1 MSGAGGPGRRRVVV
15 TGGAGFLGLHLCTRL
30 SRRGD
35 SVICVDDFSTSAPW
49 ARSTL
54 DALERVTVVDGSV
67 TDPPP
72 LPRRV
77 DLLVHLACP
86 ASPRDYQTDPVGTL
100 ATGGLGT
107 LEMLDRAAAS
117 GARFVLASTSEVY
130 GDPQVH
136 PQAESYR
143 GNVDPVG
150 PRSMYDEAKRFAEA
164 LASAFRRQYDTDTA
178 IVRIFN
184 SYGPG
189 MRADDGRMVPAFVCA
204 ALDRRPIPV
213 AGTGRQTRSLCFVDD
228 TVAGIL
234 AMADSPHAGPVNIGS
249 DHETSV
255 LDVAAVVN
263 RIARSDAGVRFL
275 PAAPDDPRRRCPD
288 VGRAR
293 RLLDWAPRV
302 TLEDG
307 MRRTVDWFARMAR
320 TEKAADASAT
330 TRGGTS

>member
-1 MSGAGGPGRRRVVV
+1 MSTGRRRGPRRVVV

-30 SRRGD
+30 ARRGD

-54 DALERVTVVDGSV
+54 SALDRVTVIDSSV
-67 TDPPP
+67 TDPPV
-72 LPRRV
+72 LPRRI

-86 ASPRDYQTDPVGTL
+86 ASPRDYQNDAVGTL
-100 ATGGLGT
+100 VTGGLGT
-107 LEMLDRAAAS
+107 LEMLDRAQAS

-130 GDPQVH
+130 GDPDVH
-136 PQAESYR
+136 PQPEAYR

-164 LASAFRRQYDTDTA
+164 LASAFRRQHGTDTA

-204 ALDRRPIPV
+204 ALDGRPLPV
-213 AGTGRQTRSLCFVDD
+213 AGTGRQTRSLCYVDD
-228 TVAGIL
+228 TVSGIIAL
-234 AMADSPHAGPVNIGS
+234 ADSDHPGPINIGS
-249 DHETSV
+249 AHEVSV
-255 LDVAAVVN
+255 LDVAATVN
-263 RIARSDAGVRFL
+263 RIAHSDAGVRFV

-288 VGRAR
+288 VALAR
-293 RLLDWAPRV
+293 RTLGWHARV
-302 TLEDG
+302 SLENG
-307 MRRTVDWFARMAR
+307 LRRTVEWFARPSRDR
-320 TEKAADASAT
+320 TYTA
-330 TRGGTS
+330 GGFRCG